1 MRLHKSKLVRKKEGI
16 WCQIIKH
23 ETSGFKSSPLYDYNR
38 EQKRNQKDVC
48 EANHV
53 PMVWGIQVRMAGGDW
68 ISLPEKPAWS
78 EKTSG
83 LGNT

>member
-38 EQKRNQKDVC
+38 EQKRNQKTCVRLTMIPWYG
-48 EANHV
+48 ASKSA
-53 PMVWGIQVRMAGGDW
+53 WQVEIGSAYQKNLLGVR
-68 ISLPEKPAWS
+68 KPRD
-78 EKTSG
+78 
-83 LGNT
+83 